1 MKCRSGGSSISRVG
15 GFCWGELGYPIRM
28 GAADPRPW
36 HSGTRKTVAALPPRW
51 CKHKTG
57 AWSDLTATPKGPS

>member
-36 HSGTRKTVAALPPRW
+36 HSGTRKTVAALP
-51 CKHKTG
+51 
-57 AWSDLTATPKGPS
+57 